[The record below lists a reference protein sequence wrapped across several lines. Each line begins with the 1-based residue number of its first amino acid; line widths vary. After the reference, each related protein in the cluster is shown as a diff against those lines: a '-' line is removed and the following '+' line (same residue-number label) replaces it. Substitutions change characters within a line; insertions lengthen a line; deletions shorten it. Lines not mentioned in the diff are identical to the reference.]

1 MGNFHLKKFDL
12 SDTNCSMKI
21 GTDAILLGAYVS
33 CKKAINI
40 LDIGTGSGII
50 ALMLAQK
57 SNASIEAIEIDE
69 KAALQAK
76 ENFSQ
81 STWSNRMNVENISI
95 QEYCKNSQTKYD
107 LIVCNPP
114 YFSNSLKTPDNS
126 RNLARH
132 NDTLDFDNL
141 LNSVKILMTN
151 KGLFYVILP
160 VNETLIFERKSSGFG
175 MFCIEKLIIR
185 PKPSKKANRIISV
198 FSFTEK
204 KLIINNIAIR
214 NDDNTYTHD
223 YMKLTGDYYINF

>member
-33 CKKAINI
+33 CKEAINI

-81 STWSNRMNVENISI
+81 STWSNRMNVENISV

-114 YFSNSLKTPDNS
+114 YFSNSLKTPDKS

-175 MFCIEKLIIR
+175 IFCIEKLIIK

-214 NDDNTYTHD
+214 NNDNTYTHD